1 MRPEGSPD
9 DALLWD
15 MLDAAR
21 SILQFTEGLE
31 LADYSADL
39 LVRRATE
46 RSLQILGEAARRI
59 SEGLKSAN
67 PEIPWR
73 AIVGQRNVISLSFEP
88 GAIVAARG
96 REWVVLP
103 ESEED
108 FLRLD
113 PVRLLIADDVGIGT
127 SSWTEKHG

>member
-1 MRPEGSPD
+1 MRPESSPD
-9 DALLWD
+9 DAFLWD

-59 SEGLKSAN
+59 SEELKGAH

-73 AIVGQRNVISLSFEP
+73 AIVGQRNVIVHDYVDLSSERLWEVIENDLPSL
-88 GAIVAARG
+88 VAHL
-96 REWVVLP
+96 EQLLP
-103 ESEED
+103 AVPEE
-108 FLRLD
+108 
-113 PVRLLIADDVGIGT
+113 
-127 SSWTEKHG
+127 